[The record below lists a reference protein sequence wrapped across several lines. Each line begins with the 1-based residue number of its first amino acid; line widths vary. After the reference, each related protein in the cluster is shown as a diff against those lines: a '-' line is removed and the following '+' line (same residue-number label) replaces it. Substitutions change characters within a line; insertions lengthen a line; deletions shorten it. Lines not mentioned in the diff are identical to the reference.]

1 MKNKKDGFT
10 LIEMTV
16 VLFIISLLILIIVPN
31 ISGQKKHANKIHIL
45 AMSTMIQGQ
54 VDALSD
60 ETNNK
65 NIDFT
70 DLISEGYLTDKQ
82 VKQAESDGIKIEN
95 NKVIED

>member
-31 ISGQKKHANKIHIL
+31 ISGQKKHANRIHIH

-65 NIDFT
+65 NIEFK

-95 NKVIED
+95 NKVIEN

>member
-31 ISGQKKHANKIHIL
+31 ISGQKKHANNIHIH

-65 NIDFT
+65 NIEFT
-70 DLISEGYLTDKQ
+70 DLISGGYLTDKQ
-82 VKQAESDGIKIEN
+82 VKQAELDGIKIEN

>member
-1 MKNKKDGFT
+1 
-10 LIEMTV
+10 
-16 VLFIISLLILIIVPN
+16 
-31 ISGQKKHANKIHIL
+31 
-45 AMSTMIQGQ
+45 MSTMIQGQ